1 MKRASRLTAAFTLA
15 LGAVLA
21 FFSNPWRLAVYGGAA
36 VLLLY
41 AFLWEPTRLAV
52 RRVAIPG
59 LGDLRL
65 VHLSD
70 IHYDGDRRYLER
82 AVAAIKAERPDAVL
96 FTGDLVDRAE
106 WFEESLEILAMIE
119 APVFAVTGN
128 HDHWGTVDLE
138 RFDAGLRRTGGR
150 LLLDDSAPLPG
161 GLVVVGLESW
171 YSAGASDTARALAGV
186 EPDSPV
192 ILLFH
197 EPQTVELLGSRRAL
211 LMLAGHAHGGQVR
224 LPGYGAIVTPPRTG
238 RYDRGLYQTP
248 NGPLYVTT
256 GIGTFM
262 IPARFACRPE
272 IVVFTE

>member
-1 MKRASRLTAAFTLA
+1 MKRASRLVAAFTLA

-21 FFSNPWRLAVYGGAA
+21 FFANPWRQAIYGLAA
-36 VLLLY
+36 VFLLY
-41 AFLWEPTRLAV
+41 AFLWEPTWLAV

-65 VHLSD
+65 VHVSD
-70 IHYDGDRRYLER
+70 IHYDGDRGYLER
-82 AVAAIKAERPDAVL
+82 VVTAINAERPDAVL
-96 FTGDLVDRAE
+96 FAGDLVDRVE
-106 WFEESLEILAMIE
+106 WLDEAIEILDQVE
-119 APVFAVTGN
+119 APIYAVTGN
-128 HDHWGTVDLE
+128 HEHWGTIDLE
-138 RFDAGLRRTGGR
+138 RFDAGLRRQGGR
-150 LLLDDSAPLPG
+150 LLLNDSAPLPG

-171 YSAGASDTARALAGV
+171 YGVGASDTAKALTGV
-186 EPDSPV
+186 APDSPV

-197 EPQTVELLGSRRAL
+197 EPQTVELLGARRAI
-211 LMLAGHAHGGQVR
+211 LMLAGHAHGGQIR
-224 LPGYGAIVTPPRTG
+224 LPGCGAIIVPPRTG
-238 RYDRGLYQTP
+238 GRDRGLYQTA